1 MGLFDIFNN
10 AKKEVEKRNNLYGNS
25 GGCIKRN
32 NQSLLDEDRYFR
44 NETFNPYFEEGF
56 VMEIE
61 DIFTITGRG
70 TVVVGKIMAG
80 DLRINDR
87 VKIQRNGTI
96 VMEVDVIG
104 IEMFRKTLNYAKV
117 GDSIGVLLKGVNK
130 NDLKRGDKLIK

>member
-10 AKKEVEKRNNLYGNS
+10 AKKEVEKRNNLYGNC
-25 GGCIKRN
+25 GEYIKRN